1 MKFSCVFP
9 FIIIDPKL
17 KVTLIVPN
25 MFIHFSSH
33 INFTRWS
40 VKEAH
45 AHIHL
50 IELHCNDR
58 SCLGKIIKEDEK
70 NKKPNRN

>member
-1 MKFSCVFP
+1 MIMKFSRVFP

-17 KVTLIVPN
+17 KVTLIVAN
-25 MFIHFSSH
+25 MFIPFSSH

-40 VKEAH
+40 VWE

-50 IELHCNDR
+50 IAMTEVVLEKQQREN
-58 SCLGKIIKEDEK
+58 EK